1 MESKFKAKGMVLGNL
16 WGGGKGA
23 YPTIEVAADS
33 REEVHS
39 LIKIHLNSGSLDSGM
54 GFESLVGAVMIVT
67 KITRIEVDGLP
78 FSNRQE
84 EVELFG
90 DLNEFEQEF
99 LLDNLR

>member
-1 MESKFKAKGMVLGNL
+1 MKNEFKAKGMVLGNL

-33 REEVHS
+33 REEVHD
-39 LIKIHLNSGSLDSGM
+39 LIKLHLGSGALDSGM
-54 GFESLVGAVMIVT
+54 GFESLIGAVMIVVKT
-67 KITRIEVDGLP
+67 TRIEVDGLP

-90 DLNEFEQEF
+90 DLDEFEQEF
-99 LLDNLR
+99 LLDTLH